1 MLKLSK
7 RYNKLYTANVFK
19 LNKCALKIQ
28 HWYFRSKQSQQESKK
43 DLPVEEVIERKAEVA
58 EETKNK
64 TKNVAKIEEEKRDVL
79 EPILKEFK
87 ED

>member
-28 HWYFRSKQSQQESKK
+28 HWYFRSKQSRQKQDKPAPEVK
-43 DLPVEEVIERKAEVA
+43 VEVD
-58 EETKNK
+58 EETK
-64 TKNVAKIEEEKRDVL
+64 
-79 EPILKEFK
+79 
-87 ED
+87 

>member
-28 HWYFRSKQSQQESKK
+28 HWYFRSKQSQQKK
-43 DLPVEEVIERKAEVA
+43 DEPAPEKKVVVV
-58 EETKNK
+58 EETK
-64 TKNVAKIEEEKRDVL
+64 
-79 EPILKEFK
+79 
-87 ED
+87 